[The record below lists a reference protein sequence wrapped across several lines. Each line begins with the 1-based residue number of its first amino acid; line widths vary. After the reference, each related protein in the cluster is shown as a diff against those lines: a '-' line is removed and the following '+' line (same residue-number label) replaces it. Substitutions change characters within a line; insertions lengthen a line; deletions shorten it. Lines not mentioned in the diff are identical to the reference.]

1 VPIRLFAQELGTLSL
16 VVVFMTMIAWLL
28 YQMLSPKIGA
38 AWAGVPGAFLGAI
51 VLTRVLQ
58 ASSLARRLA
67 LLGFQPDEVL
77 KGLRATVD
85 EPEAQRQQLK
95 ADPDT
100 RRRRRKTVIMAL
112 IQLPIAILLINL
124 SLNVRFS
131 LGTKAEVVQTE
142 ARQPTRATL
151 GNLTMAATGLSLLG
165 VSFLLLARSPF
176 GCPRASVC
184 FASLAGAARS
194 LVRSDLVRR
203 VARARPERP
212 FRVMRE
218 RLRMSVQPG
227 AHSAGVAVTPHRRI
241 ECVLSRTVSRRS
253 SAGAMEQNHSVI
265 DPRQWYV
272 EQLDV
277 IDRIASSICRR
288 NGVQGADAEDFGAD
302 VRLKL
307 LQDDHAVLRKYRGAS
322 SPTTFLT
329 VVISNLFRDYRVKH
343 WGKWRPSAEAKR
355 QGASRYCSRQRCI
368 ATGKRSIRRALPR
381 ERRPPNGGSCA
392 LRKLLA
398 DLPARVSR
406 RVDDNA
412 NVDDVQASESADAR
426 VLEHERQGRVQ
437 AAKAALGRAIDRS
450 PPEDKQIVRRHFYE
464 GFTVADVARA
474 VGIPQKPL
482 YVRMKRLLEALS
494 KDLQGQGI
502 GPEYHDWDFAPP

>member
-1 VPIRLFAQELGTLSL
+1 
-16 VVVFMTMIAWLL
+16 
-28 YQMLSPKIGA
+28 
-38 AWAGVPGAFLGAI
+38 
-51 VLTRVLQ
+51 
-58 ASSLARRLA
+58 
-67 LLGFQPDEVL
+67 
-77 KGLRATVD
+77 
-85 EPEAQRQQLK
+85 
-95 ADPDT
+95 
-100 RRRRRKTVIMAL
+100 
-112 IQLPIAILLINL
+112 
-124 SLNVRFS
+124 
-131 LGTKAEVVQTE
+131 
-142 ARQPTRATL
+142 
-151 GNLTMAATGLSLLG
+151 
-165 VSFLLLARSPF
+165 
-176 GCPRASVC
+176 
-184 FASLAGAARS
+184 
-194 LVRSDLVRR
+194 
-203 VARARPERP
+203 
-212 FRVMRE
+212 
-218 RLRMSVQPG
+218 
-227 AHSAGVAVTPHRRI
+227 
-241 ECVLSRTVSRRS
+241 
-253 SAGAMEQNHSVI
+253 MEQNHSVI

-302 VRLKL
+302 VCLKL

-355 QGASRYCSRQRCI
+355 QGGVAVLLEAAMYRDGQTFDQACAFLANDGRL
-368 ATGKRSIRRALPR
+368 TVDRAQ
-381 ERRPPNGGSCA
+381 

-437 AAKAALGRAIDRS
+437 AAKAALGRAIDRL
-450 PPEDKQIVRRHFYE
+450 PPEDKLIVRLHFYE